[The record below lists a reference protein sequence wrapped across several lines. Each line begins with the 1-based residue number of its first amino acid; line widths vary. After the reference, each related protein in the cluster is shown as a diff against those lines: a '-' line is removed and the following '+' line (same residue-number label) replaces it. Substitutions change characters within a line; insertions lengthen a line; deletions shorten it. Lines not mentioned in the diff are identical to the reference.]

1 MLVRERMSH
10 PVITVYPETSMQEAV
25 ELMTRE
31 HVRRLPVVNKR
42 GKLLGIVTE
51 NDVNRALPSDATT
64 LSKWEMH
71 ELINKVKVQE
81 IMTEQV
87 VQIEE
92 DTPIEEAARIM
103 ADCKISGLPV
113 MRDGKLVGMITE
125 TDLFKIFL
133 ELFSARDKGVR
144 ITVEVPRGPGQ
155 IAKLSKVIHEKGGD
169 ILSMGTYLGESTDTG
184 HIILKVEGVQ
194 KEDLISA
201 IEPQVLRI
209 TDVRV
214 IE

>member
-25 ELMTRE
+25 DLMARE
-31 HVRRLPVVNKR
+31 HIRRLPVVNKR

-51 NDVNRALPSDATT
+51 NDLNRASPSEATT
-64 LSKWEMH
+64 LSKWEMR
-71 ELINKVKVQE
+71 ELVSKVKVE
-81 IMTEQV
+81 KIMTQQV

-103 ADCKISGLPV
+103 TDCGISGLPV
-113 MRDGKLVGMITE
+113 MRAGKLVGMVTE

-144 ITVEVPRGPGQ
+144 VTVEVPRGPGQ
-155 IAKLSKVIHEKGGD
+155 IAKLSKVIHELGGD

-184 HIILKVEGVQ
+184 QIILKVEGVK

-201 IEPQVLRI
+201 IEPQVLRV
-209 TDVRV
+209 TDARE
-214 IE
+214 IQ